1 MASHRRTDS
10 CSHGSTTARPPV
22 QAKPFSAATTRTRH
36 PKPRPEPLP
45 EPLPQVFT
53 ITTPPAQQEV
63 EAADRLVRQLSPGA
77 RKTYALGGTQKYEL
91 PTSEV
96 SLSQVRQGSGLKF

>member
-1 MASHRRTDS
+1 MNALLSQCHDGARLKRS
-10 CSHGSTTARPPV
+10 PRATAAGDAAIAWTRNSPKNPP
-22 QAKPFSAATTRTRH
+22 SLLLCECHLETSI
-36 PKPRPEPLP
+36 
-45 EPLPQVFT
+45 PQVFT

-96 SLSQVRQGSGLKF
+96 SLSQVR